1 MLFPKFAFTLLKMF
15 FRNMLAEKSNSALH
29 ISVQV
34 MVFSFLPDVYDRAP
48 TNPEGK
54 SVFREM

>member
-1 MLFPKFAFTLLKMF
+1 MF
-15 FRNMLAEKSNSALH
+15 FRNMLAEKSNSALL

-34 MVFSFLPDVYDRAP
+34 MVFSFLPDAYDRAP